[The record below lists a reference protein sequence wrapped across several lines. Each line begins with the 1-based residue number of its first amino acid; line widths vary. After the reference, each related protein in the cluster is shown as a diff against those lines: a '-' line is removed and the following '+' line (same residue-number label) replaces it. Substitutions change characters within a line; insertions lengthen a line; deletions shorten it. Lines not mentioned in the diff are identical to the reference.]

1 MDTRLLYTLLVAAVA
16 LGRLIELRIA
26 ERHRRSLLAR
36 GGVETGAGH
45 YPWMVALHTAFL
57 FACPLEVWLLD
68 RPFIPGLAAAMLVL
82 LLGAVALRWW
92 VIATLG
98 ERWTTRIIFL
108 PGASPVAGGPYR
120 LLRHPNYLA
129 VIAEIAALPLVHT
142 GWITALAFSVLNF
155 WLLRVRIRA
164 EEAALAGV
172 SDYERV
178 FAGRPRLL
186 PGGPR
191 PERR

>member
-1 MDTRLLYTLLVAAVA
+1 MGTRLLYTFLVVAVA
-16 LGRLIELRIA
+16 VGRLIELRIA

-36 GGVETGAGH
+36 GGVEAGAGH

-57 FACPLEVWLLD
+57 ISCPLEVWFLD
-68 RPFIPGLAAAMLVL
+68 RPFIPLLAAAMLAL

-98 ERWTTRIIFL
+98 ERWTTRILIL
-108 PGASPVAGGPYR
+108 PGASPVTGGPYR
-120 LLRHPNYLA
+120 VLRHPNYLA

-142 GWITALAFSVLNF
+142 AWVTALAFSVLNI

-164 EEAALAGV
+164 EEAALAGA
-172 SDYERV
+172 SDYQDV

-186 PGGPR
+186 PGGSR
-191 PERR
+191 TEK